1 LAREGKSI
9 DEIGLALRANDFH
22 LYQRLYA
29 LQRRGAVS
37 ATAAPTAPPAASASR
52 ESADEARA
60 ATAQL
65 RADLLD
71 PPRTPRLKVRSHEV
85 ALMRLSAAEK
95 YLLGRC
101 DGTRDLRQIVQ
112 LAPLSEL
119 EVLRSV
125 KKFVEGRIVELG

>member
-1 LAREGKSI
+1 
-9 DEIGLALRANDFH
+9 
-22 LYQRLYA
+22 
-29 LQRRGAVS
+29 
-37 ATAAPTAPPAASASR
+37 
-52 ESADEARA
+52 
-60 ATAQL
+60 
-65 RADLLD
+65 
-71 PPRTPRLKVRSHEV
+71 
-85 ALMRLSAAEK
+85 MRLSAAEK